1 MLTGDNEP
9 LKVILPYPHVV
20 DNTDSFY
27 LEASIAN
34 RQCFLNEEPKSL
46 ATIHLELVLLS
57 RYV

>member
-34 RQCFLNEEPKSL
+34 RQCFLNEEPKS
-46 ATIHLELVLLS
+46 HLQPSILS
-57 RYV
+57 